1 MLSTYLALQA
11 GILLV
16 ASDSKPIADAQ
27 LVGTWVPSG
36 KTVHSPHGV
45 GTITYHADHTCTHK
59 GYTEEGASVAHG
71 TWRLLGWELVTRFGE
86 DLVVRE
92 IIFRVSVNQ
101 FRTRSPDGQVF
112 IYTRVKQERSCAS
125 NQSVELTA
133 TRCALAPSV
142 TKSLPLRA
150 TLTLGGGSS
159 LHSR

>member
-11 GILLV
+11 AILLA

-36 KTVHSPHGV
+36 KTVHPPHGV

-59 GYTEEGASVAHG
+59 GYTEEGASFAHG
-71 TWRLLGWELVTRFGE
+71 TWRLLGRDLVTRFGE

-92 IIFRVSVNQ
+92 IIFSVSANQ
-101 FRTRSPDGQVF
+101 FRTRAPDGQVF
-112 IYTRVKQERSCAS
+112 IYTRVKPERPSAS

-133 TRCALAPSV
+133 TRCARAPSK

-150 TLTLGGGSS
+150 TLALGGGSS
-159 LHSR
+159 LLSR